1 LQNRVVVLTGI
12 KRASRPPGEDEGVE
26 PFIAALRDPACY
38 PHPVQAVEVLETHI
52 SWVLLA
58 GEYAYK
64 VKKPV
69 RLPFLD
75 FSALEAR
82 HRFCEE
88 ELRLNRRTAAEL
100 YLDVVPIVQAPR
112 GPVIAASGK
121 LPALAAPVE
130 YAVKM
135 RRFAGDA
142 LADTLA
148 RRGALGPAQIDAIA
162 RTVARF
168 HASLPRTAAADG
180 FGTAAQVSGPA
191 LGNFDQ
197 IGALPAAAG
206 AGTRLAPLRAW
217 TARECER
224 LGAVFGARRDAG
236 FVRECHGDLH
246 LGNIAFIDGRPTLF
260 DCIEFDPALRW
271 IDVMSEVAF
280 LVMDLLAHGTP
291 ALAWRLLNA
300 WLEASGDYEGM
311 RVLRFYLVYR
321 AMVRAK
327 VALLRHDA
335 AGFDAHLALAASL
348 ARPGRAALLAMHGF
362 SGAGKTAVA
371 QALLERIGAV
381 RVRSDV
387 ERKRL
392 HGLAASARSTSALDA
407 GLYAAAASER
417 TYARLADFA
426 DAAVRAGYPVIADA
440 AFLRRAERDRF
451 GDVAAGLGAQF
462 LIVSCEAGDAALRR
476 RIAARAA
483 QGRDASEAGLP
494 VLERQLA
501 SHQPLA
507 PDEVALTVRV
517 NTENDASLRLGVD
530 AVASRLAEQ
539 AGAGSEAAP
548 GP

>member
-1 LQNRVVVLTGI
+1 MLTGI
-12 KRASRPPGEDEGVE
+12 KRASRARAEDAGVDA
-26 PFIAALRDPACY
+26 FIAALRDPACY

-75 FSALEAR
+75 FSTLSAR
-82 HRFCEE
+82 RRYCEE
-88 ELRLNRRTAAEL
+88 ELRLNRRTAPEI
-100 YLDVVPIVQAPR
+100 YLEVVPIVQTAR
-112 GPVIAASGK
+112 GPAMALAGN
-121 LPALAAPVE
+121 LAAPSVPLD
-130 YAVKM
+130 YALKM
-135 RRFAGDA
+135 RRFADGA
-142 LADTLA
+142 LAESLA

-162 RTVARF
+162 QRVAQF
-168 HASLPRTAAADG
+168 HALLPCAVAADA
-180 FGTAAQVSGPA
+180 FGSAAQVCGPA

-206 AGTRLAPLRAW
+206 SAARLAQLRAW

-224 LGAVFGARRDAG
+224 LAAVFDARRDAG
-236 FVRECHGDLH
+236 SVRECHGDLH
-246 LGNIAFIDGRPTLF
+246 LGNIAFIDGRPTPF

-280 LVMDLLAHGTP
+280 LVMDLLAHGAP

-311 RVLRFYLVYR
+311 TVFRFYLVYR

-327 VALLRHDA
+327 VALLRADA
-335 AGFDAHLALAASL
+335 AGFDAYLALAASL
-348 ARPGRAALLAMHGF
+348 APPGRAMLIAMHGL
-362 SGAGKTAVA
+362 SGAGKTTVA

-392 HGLAASARSTSALDA
+392 HGLPAPARSASALDA

-417 TYARLADFA
+417 TYARLAHLA
-426 DAAVRAGYPVIADA
+426 AAAVRSGYPAIADA
-440 AFLRRAERDRF
+440 AFLQREERDRF
-451 GDVAAGLGAQF
+451 STLAAEAGAQF
-462 LIVSCEAGDAALRR
+462 LIVSCEAGDAVLRR
-476 RIAARAA
+476 RIASRAL
-483 QGRDASEAGLP
+483 QGGDASEAGLP

-501 SHQPLA
+501 SHQPIA
-507 PDEVALTVRV
+507 SDEAVVTLRV
-517 NTENDASLRLGVD
+517 NTESDASLRLGVES
-530 AVASRLAEQ
+530 VAQRLELVEREA
-539 AGAGSEAAP
+539 AGASAP
-548 GP
+548 PGA